1 MNSEKWKIGN
11 YKIIYEFSFTKKLQ
25 FNKKRFRHLVIVRL
39 LDLIMNSFMCKQTQR
54 KILIKDEKKENIAIC
69 AYFCI

>member
-1 MNSEKWKIGN
+1 MLQNE
-11 YKIIYEFSFTKKLQ
+11 SFTKNYNLTRKDSEILIEI
-25 FNKKRFRHLVIVRL
+25 LELI
-39 LDLIMNSFMCKQTQR
+39 IMNSFMCKQTQK